1 MLRIL
6 LNQKN
11 RCAQLGMA
19 LVVTLG
25 ALVMLTG
32 TANATALPIVGPP
45 FGPCN
50 QNGSGCLNGGNLSVQ
65 VLANSCINF
74 FNGNNPDVCGQ
85 PGDVYTENAQLDTT
99 IFSLGSTGSIKD
111 LQFTNPPQPVP
122 QFMTAPGPGGT
133 VMFDLTGVNNSGQPA
148 CGPTPTGVISC
159 SAGVFTLTQQDL
171 NTSGGICPG
180 GTGTCGHVL
189 VGFSFSAL
197 GYYTSTATGANPYT
211 IDFSSQFN
219 NETIAD
225 LLARS
230 ATASGISNAV
240 SLTANPTGSAVPEP
254 AAFFLV
260 GAGMLAVA
268 GIGRIRRRTR
278 V

>member
-1 MLRIL
+1 
-6 LNQKN
+6 
-11 RCAQLGMA
+11 
-19 LVVTLG
+19 
-25 ALVMLTG
+25 
-32 TANATALPIVGPP
+32 
-45 FGPCN
+45 
-50 QNGSGCLNGGNLSVQ
+50 LNGGNLSVQ
-65 VLANSCINF
+65 VVANNCINF

-85 PGDVYTENAQLDTT
+85 PGDTFNENAPLDTT
-99 IFSLGSTGSIKD
+99 IFTLGATGTIKD
-111 LQFTNPPQPVP
+111 LVFSGIFNPVP

-133 VMFDLTGVNNSGQPA
+133 VLFDTTTVNNSQQPA
-148 CGPTPTGVISC
+148 CGATPSGIISC
-159 SAGVFTLTQQDL
+159 SAGIFTLTQQDL
-171 NTSGGICPG
+171 ATSGITCP
-180 GTGTCGHVL
+180 TGQSPCGHVL

-225 LLARS
+225 LLAKS
-230 ATASGISNAV
+230 ATPSGISNSV
-240 SLTANPTGSAVPEP
+240 SLTANPTGAAVPEP

-268 GIGRIRRRTR
+268 GIGRIRRRSR

>member
-32 TANATALPIVGPP
+32 TASATALPIAGPP

-65 VLANSCINF
+65 VTANTCINF
-74 FNGNNPDVCGQ
+74 FNGNNPDVCGT
-85 PGDVYTENAQLDTT
+85 PGDVYNENAQLDQT
-99 IFSLGSTGSIKD
+99 IFTLGATGNIKD
-111 LQFTNPPQPVP
+111 LVFATPPPIT

-133 VMFDLTGVNNSGQPA
+133 VLFDLTGVNNSGQPA
-148 CGPTPTGVISC
+148 CGATPSGLISC
-159 SAGVFTLTQQDL
+159 AAGVFTLTQQDL
-171 NTSGGICPG
+171 GTSGITCPG
-180 GTGTCGHVL
+180 GTGSCGHVL

-197 GYYTSTATGANPYT
+197 GYYNTTATGANPYT

-230 ATASGISNAV
+230 ATASGISNSV

>member
-1 MLRIL
+1 MLGIS
-6 LNQKN
+6 LNQKKC
-11 RCAQLGMA
+11 CAQLGMA
-19 LVVTLG
+19 LVVTVG
-25 ALVMLTG
+25 ALIMLTG

-65 VLANSCINF
+65 VTANTCINF
-74 FNGNNPDVCGQ
+74 FNGQNPDVCGQ
-85 PGDVYTENAQLDTT
+85 PGDTYNENPQLDQT
-99 IFSLGSTGSIKD
+99 IFTLGATGSIKD
-111 LQFTNPPQPVP
+111 LIFGNPPPVT

-133 VMFDLTGVNNSGQPA
+133 VLFDLTGVNNSGQPA
-148 CGPTPTGVISC
+148 CGATPSGIISC

-171 NTSGGICPG
+171 GTSGVTCPG
-180 GTGTCGHVL
+180 GTGTCGHVT

-225 LLARS
+225 LLAKS
-230 ATASGISNAV
+230 ATASGIANSV
-240 SLTANPTGSAVPEP
+240 SLTANPTGSAIPEP

-268 GIGRIRRRTR
+268 GFGRFRRRNR